1 MRASGARDVRVG
13 GVAGARICCNL
24 AVANR
29 RAQRDNRV
37 EARRAAVDASACG
50 RLWGAGPLRHAT

>member
-1 MRASGARDVRVG
+1 MRASGARDARVG

-24 AVANR
+24 AVAIR

-37 EARRAAVDASACG
+37 EAHGAVDASACS
-50 RLWGAGPLRHAT
+50 RLSGAGPLRHAT